1 MEKISLNILSTLK
14 ENTLIAVNK
23 DYLFQRNYQLNKK
36 RYSDLSSSDKRS
48 ILSYHYAEATINK
61 RNFAIMKVDEFIKC
75 FSPIINYD
83 FKIDIVN
90 SLEPGI
96 NNHKLEYQQD
106 ILLDSILA
114 LNDEIY
120 ASELLKSINSLEESK
135 LKSEFLSLLKNKLSS
150 INKEKKYALTKSSH

>member
-1 MEKISLNILSTLK
+1 
-14 ENTLIAVNK
+14 
-23 DYLFQRNYQLNKK
+23 
-36 RYSDLSSSDKRS
+36 
-48 ILSYHYAEATINK
+48 
-61 RNFAIMKVDEFIKC
+61 MKVDEFIKC

-135 LKSEFLSLLKNKLSS
+135 LKSDFLSLLKNKLSS